1 MKARDLLA
9 EALAGVAARPSRLVL
24 TTLGTVLGIAA
35 LVATLGIGQTA
46 AGQIAERFDAVAATS
61 VTLEP
66 AQGEGPDGAADLM
79 RLPWNSA
86 ERIERLNGVRA
97 AGVVA
102 EVDVDGAKVSGVPV
116 ADPSG
121 ELAQDI
127 PVAAASAGLFGA
139 VHARLSGGR
148 YFDRGHDRRGDPVVL
163 LGRYAAERLGITR
176 VDNLPSIFIGERAYT
191 VIGIL
196 DGVERRAGLLDSVVM
211 PIGTA
216 RAFYAL
222 SSPDAVEIST
232 RIGAPQLVGKQ
243 APLAVSPNNVRLVDA
258 DVPPPPGSTK
268 RDVGADVNLV
278 FVALGGLALL
288 VGGLG
293 IANVTLLSVLER
305 RSEIGLRRAV
315 GAARRHIAAQFVI
328 ESTVIGFLGGLIGAA
343 AGVLATVAVSAVR
356 DWTPLLDVQLA
367 LGAPLLG
374 AAIGLLAGLYPALR
388 AAAVEPIAAL
398 RAG

>member
-61 VTLEP
+61 VTLKP
-66 AQGEGPDGAADLM
+66 AKSEGPQGTADLI

-86 ERIERLNGVRA
+86 DRIERLNGVRS
-97 AGVVA
+97 AGIVA
-102 EVDVDGAKVSGVPV
+102 EVDIDGAKVSGVPV

-121 ELAQDI
+121 ELSQDI
-127 PVAAASAGLFGA
+127 PVAAASSGLFRTLHAGLA
-139 VHARLSGGR
+139 GGR
-148 YFDRGHDRRGDPVVL
+148 FFDDGHDRRGDPVVV
-163 LGRYAAERLGITR
+163 LGSYAAERLGITR
-176 VDNLPSIFIGERAYT
+176 VDNLPSIFIGDRAYT
-191 VIGIL
+191 VVGIV
-196 DGVERRAGLLDSVVM
+196 DTVSHRSGLLDSVIM

-216 RAFYAL
+216 RAVYNL
-222 SSPDAVEIST
+222 GGPDAVEIRT
-232 RIGAPQLVGKQ
+232 RVGAPQLVGEQ
-243 APLAVSPNNVRLVDA
+243 APLAVSPNDVKLVNA
-258 DVPPPPGSTK
+258 DVPPPPGATK
-268 RDVGADVNLV
+268 KDVSADVNVV

-315 GAARRHIAAQFVI
+315 GAARRHIAGQFVV

-343 AGVLATVAVSAVR
+343 AGVLATVGVSAVR
-356 DWTPLLDVQLA
+356 DWTPLLDVWLA

-374 AAIGLLAGLYPALR
+374 AVIGLLAGLYPALR
-388 AAAVEPIAAL
+388 AAAIEPIAAL
-398 RAG
+398 RSG